1 MKKLALILTCLLT
14 VFTVVAFAGNDK
26 VITVKQLPNNAQLFL
41 KSHFNAN
48 KVALVKMENKIITK
62 DYEVTFVNGNK
73 IDFDSNGNWEEIDCK
88 ATVVPKKV
96 VPVKIYNYVKSNY
109 PKEKIVKIERDRKGY
124 AIKLS
129 NRMELDFNNNFQL
142 TEIDR

>member
-1 MKKLALILTCLLT
+1 
-14 VFTVVAFAGNDK
+14 
-26 VITVKQLPNNAQLFL
+26 
-41 KSHFNAN
+41 
-48 KVALVKMENKIITK
+48 MENKIITK

-109 PKEKIVKIERDRKGY
+109 PKEK
-124 AIKLS
+124 S
-129 NRMELDFNNNFQL
+129 
-142 TEIDR
+142 